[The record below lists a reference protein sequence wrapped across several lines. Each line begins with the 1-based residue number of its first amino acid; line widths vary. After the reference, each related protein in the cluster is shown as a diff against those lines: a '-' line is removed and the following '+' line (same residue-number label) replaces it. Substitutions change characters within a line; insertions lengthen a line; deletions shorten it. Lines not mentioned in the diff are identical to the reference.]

1 MSFTKQPSLYL
12 HLERA
17 MHPHA
22 SYFQASYWLS
32 LTQLVI
38 TQLFG
43 LVTSCS
49 LTSQLH
55 ASYIQPVFFLSI
67 FSQKLLANYCRLV
80 KAVFGQLLAGFC
92 VCSQW
97 LAIFRLVTCYF
108 LQVVTRF
115 SVYLIT
121 IIYVQVSQQLFL
133 FSQLNASCFSLATI
147 NFSSSQLQARYFS
160 TYQLLVTLYLF
171 LSSYQLFMFSQ

>member
-1 MSFTKQPSLYL
+1 MSFTNQPPFYL

-22 SYFQASYWLS
+22 SYFQASYWLF
-32 LTQLVI
+32 LIQLVI
-38 TQLFG
+38 TQVFV

-55 ASYIQPVFFLSI
+55 ASYIQPVFLSI
-67 FSQKLLANYCRLV
+67 FSWKLLANQFRLV
-80 KAVFGQLLAGFC
+80 KAVFGQLLAVLC
-92 VCSQW
+92 LLSYW

-121 IIYVQVSQQLFL
+121 IIYIFCPVSSMLEF
-133 FSQLNASCFSLATI
+133 FH
-147 NFSSSQLQARYFS
+147 
-160 TYQLLVTLYLF
+160 LLL
-171 LSSYQLFMFSQ
+171 